1 MRATEHQR
9 AAIRAASAGQQVTA
23 DQELRLA
30 AREAHGAVLQAKV
43 ETQDAQI
50 QKTHAELQA
59 ANIEAATSFDRQK
72 TAIIQSSEATD
83 SRLKELERHAEH
95 NLTLQAARE
104 AKEVEVAREA
114 EAARQQAAMYKYTLG
129 KVVDDVREK
138 FGKKRAAVGG
148 AEDVES
154 GEHVRSRTPYGQAG
168 ASGGATGDEDP

>member
-1 MRATEHQR
+1 MSGSSSP
-9 AAIRAASAGQQVTA
+9 AAGELGLSAAAMM
-23 DQELRLA
+23 
-30 AREAHGAVLQAKV
+30 
-43 ETQDAQI
+43 
-50 QKTHAELQA
+50 
-59 ANIEAATSFDRQK
+59 
-72 TAIIQSSEATD
+72 
-83 SRLKELERHAEH
+83 
-95 NLTLQAARE
+95 
-104 AKEVEVAREA
+104 AREA